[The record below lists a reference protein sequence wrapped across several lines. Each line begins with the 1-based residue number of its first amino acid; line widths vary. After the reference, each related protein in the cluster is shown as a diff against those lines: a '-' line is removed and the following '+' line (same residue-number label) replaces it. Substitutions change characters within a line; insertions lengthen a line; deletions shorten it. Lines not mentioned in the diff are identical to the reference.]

1 MENINAFTEAARR
14 YGVPDSENFQ
24 TVALF
29 EGQNM
34 KQVRFIG
41 QIWMNLNV

>member
-1 MENINAFTEAARR
+1 MFQMENINAFTEAARR

-41 QIWMNLNV
+41 QI